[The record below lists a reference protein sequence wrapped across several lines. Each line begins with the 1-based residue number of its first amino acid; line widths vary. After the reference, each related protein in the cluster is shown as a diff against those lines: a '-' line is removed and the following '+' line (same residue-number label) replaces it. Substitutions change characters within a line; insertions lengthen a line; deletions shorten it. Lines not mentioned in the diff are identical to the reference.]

1 MGRQWKQCQTLFGGG
16 PPKSHFCETRI
27 LMEKAFDK
35 QEFQELGKIVK
46 QGNGTDHNKMQGKFL

>member
-1 MGRQWKQCQTLFGGG
+1 
-16 PPKSHFCETRI
+16 
-27 LMEKAFDK
+27 MEKAFDK